1 MAFFCV
7 YDEYKIDGITFIE
20 QIMKVHTP
28 YYKTIRELFHKDAI
42 HGMAHITVGL
52 NSYAISVILRE
63 EQRKLAKK
71 SLILVMLKNKKPA

>member
-28 YYKTIRELFHKDAI
+28 YYKAIRELFHKDAI

-63 EQRKLAKK
+63 RNSENWQ
-71 SLILVMLKNKKPA
+71 KNL